1 MGRSKERPRFSAA
14 APPNKGDT
22 MRKDLPVI
30 IQGGMGAAVSDWQLA
45 NAVSSQGQLGVVSG
59 VALGAILA
67 RRLEMGDPGEHMRRA
82 LAAFPFRDAAQRIL
96 DRYFIEGGKD
106 ADARFAV
113 KPMAKMNTSRR
124 VEELIVAGNF
134 AEIFLA
140 KEGHDNPVGVNFL
153 EKIQV
158 TTLPSLYGAMLAGV
172 DYVLM
177 GAGIPRYIP
186 GILDRL
192 ADGFDVEL
200 KVDVKGLTD
209 EGDPFIRF
217 SPRAF
222 ARELVGKLPRPDFL
236 AIVSSHVLARMLATK
251 SNGEVN
257 GFIVELP
264 VAGGHN
270 APPRKKGEFN
280 DVGEPIYGERDVPD
294 LKAIADLGK
303 PFWLAGGFGEPDK
316 VREAIDDGAV
326 GVQVGTAFAYC
337 DESGF
342 TREIKDAVIDRSRRG
357 ALDVYTDAIA
367 SPTGF
372 PFKVLQLDDTLS
384 NERVY
389 EKRTRICDLGYLRHA
404 YQREDASIA
413 WRCPSEPVEDY
424 VKKGGDIADTV
435 GRKCLCNSLIANVG
449 LPQIQKNGEVE
460 GTLITSGDDASHVS
474 RFSPDGSTNYSA
486 ADVISYLLRGVPR

>member
-1 MGRSKERPRFSAA
+1 
-14 APPNKGDT
+14 
-22 MRKDLPVI
+22 MRTDLPVI
-30 IQGGMGAAVSDWQLA
+30 IQGGMGAAVSDWRLA
-45 NAVSSQGQLGVVSG
+45 NAVSSEGQLGVVSG
-59 VALGAILA
+59 VALGALLA
-67 RRLEMGDPGEHMRRA
+67 RRLESGDPGGHMRRA
-82 LAAFPFRDAAQRIL
+82 LAAFPIKDAAQRII
-96 DRYFIEGGKD
+96 DKYFIEGGKESGD
-106 ADARFAV
+106 RFAV
-113 KPMAKMNTSRR
+113 KPMAKMRTSRK

-134 AEIFLA
+134 AEVFLA

-158 TTLPSLYGAMLAGV
+158 TTLPSLYGVMLAGV

-192 ADGFDVEL
+192 AEGFDVEM
-200 KVDVKGLTD
+200 KIDVKGLTE
-209 EGDPFIRF
+209 EGDPLIRF
-217 SPRAF
+217 SPKGF
-222 ARELVGKLPRPDFL
+222 AKELVGKLPRPDFL

-251 SNGEVN
+251 ANGEVD

-270 APPRKKGEFN
+270 APPRKRGEFN
-280 DVGEPIYGERDVPD
+280 DDGEPIYGERDVPD
-294 LKAIADLGK
+294 LDAIAALGK
-303 PFWLAGGFGEPDK
+303 PFWLAGGYGEPEQ
-316 VREAIDDGAV
+316 VASALADGAT

-337 DESGF
+337 NESGF
-342 TREIKDAVIDRSRRG
+342 TRDIKDEVIERSRKG
-357 ALDVYTDAIA
+357 TLEVYTDAVA

-372 PFKVLQLDDTLS
+372 PFKVLQLDDTLT

-404 YQREDASIA
+404 YEREDHSIG
-413 WRCPSEPVEDY
+413 WRCPSEPVDDY

-449 LPQIQKNGEVE
+449 LPQIQRNGEVE
-460 GTLITSGDDASHVS
+460 GTLITSGDDALNVS
-474 RFSPDGSTNYSA
+474 RFAPEGSTHYSA
-486 ADVISYLLRGVPR
+486 ADVVNYLLEGVAS

>member
-1 MGRSKERPRFSAA
+1 MKH
-14 APPNKGDT
+14 
-22 MRKDLPVI
+22 DLPVI
-30 IQGGMGAAVSDWQLA
+30 IQGGMGAAVSDWRLA
-45 NAVSSQGQLGVVSG
+45 NAVSSKGQLGVVSG
-59 VALGAILA
+59 VALGALLA
-67 RRLEMGDPGEHMRRA
+67 RRLEAGDPGGHMRRA

-96 DRYFIEGGKD
+96 DKYFIEGGKD
-106 ADARFAV
+106 PDARFAV
-113 KPMAKMNTSRR
+113 KPMASMHTSRK

-134 AEIFLA
+134 AEVYLA
-140 KEGHDNPVGVNFL
+140 KEGHGNPVGINFL

-158 TTLPSLYGAMLAGV
+158 TTLPGLYGAMVAGV
-172 DYVLM
+172 DYILM

-186 GILDRL
+186 GMLDRL
-192 ADGFDVEL
+192 ADGFDVEF

-209 EGDPFIRF
+209 EGDPYIRF
-217 SPRAF
+217 SPKDF
-222 ARELVGKLPRPDFL
+222 AKELVGKLSRPDFL

-257 GFIVELP
+257 GFVVELP

-280 DVGEPIYGERDVPD
+280 ELGEPIYGERDVPD
-294 LKAIADLGK
+294 LTAIAALGK
-303 PFWLAGGFGEPDK
+303 PFWLAGGYGEPEM
-316 VREAIDDGAV
+316 VREALEVGAV

-342 TREIKDAVIDRSRRG
+342 TREIKDEVIKGSRAG
-357 ALDVYTDAIA
+357 TLEVYTDAVA

-372 PFKVLQLDDTLS
+372 PFKVLLLDDTLS

-389 EKRTRICDLGYLRHA
+389 EKRSRICDLGYLRHA
-404 YQREDASIA
+404 YQRDDATIG
-413 WRCPSEPVEDY
+413 WRCPAEPVDDY

-449 LPQIQKNGEVE
+449 LPQIQRNGEVE
-460 GTLITSGDDASHVS
+460 GILITSGDDATRVS
-474 RFSPDGSTNYSA
+474 RFAPEGSTSYSA
-486 ADVISYLLRGVPR
+486 SNVIDYLLEGVPA

>member
-1 MGRSKERPRFSAA
+1 LP
-14 APPNKGDT
+14 APALPNGGDT
-22 MRKDLPVI
+22 MKRDLPVI
-30 IQGGMGAAVSDWQLA
+30 IQGGMGVAVSDWRLA

-59 VALGAILA
+59 VALGALLA

-82 LAAFPFRDAAQRIL
+82 LAAFPFKDAAQRIL
-96 DRYFIEGGKD
+96 DKYFIEGGKD
-106 ADARFAV
+106 TDARFAV
-113 KPMAKMNTSRR
+113 KPMANMHTSKK

-134 AEIFLA
+134 TEVYLA
-140 KEGHDNPVGVNFL
+140 KEGHTNPVGVNFL

-158 TTLPSLYGAMLAGV
+158 TTLPSLYGVMLAGV

-177 GAGIPRYIP
+177 GAGIPRYVP

-192 ADGFDVEL
+192 AEGFDVEL
-200 KVDVKGLTD
+200 KVDVKGLTE

-217 SPRAF
+217 SPKGF
-222 ARELVGKLPRPDFL
+222 AKELVGRLPRPDFL

-280 DVGEPIYGERDVPD
+280 DDGEPIYGERDIPN
-294 LKAIADLGK
+294 LEAIADLGK

-316 VREAIDDGAV
+316 VREALDDGAV

-342 TREIKDAVIDRSRRG
+342 TREIKDTVLEQSRRG
-357 ALDVYTDAIA
+357 TLDVYTDAIA

-404 YQREDASIA
+404 YQREDASIG
-413 WRCPSEPVEDY
+413 WRCPAEPVDDY

-449 LPQIQKNGEVE
+449 LPQIQRSGEVE
-460 GTLITSGDDASHVS
+460 GILVTSGDDAALVS
-474 RFSPDGSTNYSA
+474 RFSPDGSTSYSA
-486 ADVISYLLRGVPR
+486 ADVINYLLQGVPA